1 MKYIFCMFFVCIHF
15 VFTTHYYSLS
25 FDVPRFIVQPP
36 CATSDSWPGSNQPRA
51 TSWQSHQ
58 MDNLT
63 ADANILGCL
72 QSVGGRCWTETA
84 SSISDS
90 QDVKDKRV
98 LATIE
103 IPGVVKRRQL
113 AQESQTGHQVVWR
126 LQWSPRCRLRRAVGD
141 AGAFWC
147 DVTHVFKSMERSH
160 SESRTSVWSREKRG
174 WQGVATAKAVLE
186 TGWLSINIAKS
197 LMEIVYSSIFYNVII
212 HSFRPFSRP
221 SHEFLLL
228 FLQTFWIPLPFGK
241 SNPVIAT
248 KRVSCSLWLA
258 YWRRSNV
265 FICVYI
271 IYIIYILYIHTGML
285 ILISIDLDAMCLLLS
300 FMTWYP
306 LRADMKHQWVE

>member
-84 SSISDS
+84 SSTSDS

-126 LQWSPRCRLRRAVGD
+126 LQWSPRCRLRRALGD

-197 LMEIVYSSIFYNVII
+197 LTEIVYSSIFYNVII

-271 IYIIYILYIHTGML
+271 IYIYIIYIIYIYTLVCLYLYLL
-285 ILISIDLDAMCLLLS
+285 I
-300 FMTWYP
+300 
-306 LRADMKHQWVE
+306 